1 MDGMKKDLLEKRARF
16 ISRNMELIQEF
27 SFAHPVTKCQVN
39 EIYNFHFTGSPLW
52 DLFSREAEMLEN
64 SFNLS
69 VRSMYDIPRESHRYF
84 IEGLTGKPHLK
95 ATLIKR
101 FLSFT
106 EQIMASS
113 KIALKNLFEIVKY
126 DTQSVTGNN
135 LRKIMLLLNKNRIE
149 DLKPIDSNK
158 IEFMPIPDTELWKLE
173 MVREITDIKF
183 GVKALDNFP
192 HEELDI
198 LLEHICTS

>member
-1 MDGMKKDLLEKRARF
+1 
-16 ISRNMELIQEF
+16 MELIQEF

-52 DLFSREAEMLEN
+52 NLFSREAEMLEN

-69 VRSMYDIPRESHRYF
+69 IKSMFDIPRESHRYF
-84 IEGLTGKPHLK
+84 IEGLTQKPHLK

-106 EQIMASS
+106 NQIMESS
-113 KIALKNLFEIVKY
+113 KIALKNLFDIVKD

-135 LRKIMLLLNKNRIE
+135 LRKTMLLLNKASIE
-149 DLKPIDSNK
+149 DLKPNDTNE
-158 IEFMPIPDTELWKLE
+158 IEYRQIPETERWKLD
-173 MVREITDIKF
+173 MVKEITDIKF
-183 GVKALDNFP
+183 GVQTLESFP

-198 LLEHICTS
+198 ILDHICTS

>member
-1 MDGMKKDLLEKRARF
+1 MKQDLLEKRARF

-52 DLFSREAEMLEN
+52 NLFSREAEMLEN

-69 VRSMYDIPRESHRYF
+69 IKSMFDIPRESHRYF
-84 IEGLTGKPHLK
+84 IEGLTQKPHLK

-106 EQIMASS
+106 NQIMESS
-113 KIALKNLFEIVKY
+113 KIALKNLFDIVKD

-135 LRKIMLLLNKNRIE
+135 LRKTMLLLNKASIE
-149 DLKPIDSNK
+149 DLKPNDTNE
-158 IEFMPIPDTELWKLE
+158 IEYRQIPETERWKLDI
-173 MVREITDIKF
+173 VKEITDIKF
-183 GVKALDNFP
+183 GVQTLESFP

-198 LLEHICTS
+198 ILDYICTS